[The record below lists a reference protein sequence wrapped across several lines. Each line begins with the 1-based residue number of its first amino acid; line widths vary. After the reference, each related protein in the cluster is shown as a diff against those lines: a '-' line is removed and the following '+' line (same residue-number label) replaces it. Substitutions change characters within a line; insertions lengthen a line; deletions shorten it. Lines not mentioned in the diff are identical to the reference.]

1 MKQFIC
7 FFSGLLLL
15 FVSTTRVVAQEVSDY
30 SQLSDEDYSK
40 IVLPP
45 LSVLFENAKN
55 SPIYEMA
62 DVKARIERKLLQ
74 KEKWSFLGFF
84 SLRGSYQYGMFGNE
98 STYTDVA
105 VAPYLTYSTQ
115 AQNGYTVG
123 AGLSIPLNDLFD
135 LKGRV
140 SRQRLTLRSAELE
153 REMKYDEIKKSII
166 EMYTMAISQMKVL
179 QMRSESLVLA
189 NVQYEISEKNFA
201 NGTIESTD
209 LSTDKERQS
218 QAREAYEN
226 SKFELTKS
234 LMILE
239 VISRTPIIRK

>member
-1 MKQFIC
+1 MKLILIFAQAITQQEQIIGFFMKQFIC
-7 FFSGLLLL
+7 FFRGYYFCS
-15 FVSTTRVVAQEVSDY
+15 FSTTRVVAQEVSDY
-30 SQLSDEDYSK
+30 SQLSEEDYSK

-123 AGLSIPLNDLFD
+123 ADVLILIERFIRP
-135 LKGRV
+135 
-140 SRQRLTLRSAELE
+140 QRTCQSAKTHTAEC
-153 REMKYDEIKKSII
+153 
-166 EMYTMAISQMKVL
+166 
-179 QMRSESLVLA
+179 
-189 NVQYEISEKNFA
+189 
-201 NGTIESTD
+201 GTRT
-209 LSTDKERQS
+209 R
-218 QAREAYEN
+218 N
-226 SKFELTKS
+226 
-234 LMILE
+234 E
-239 VISRTPIIRK
+239 V